1 MEFNYFIIFLLV
13 VLSLFLVFKLCG
25 KPNGIG
31 DWILNLLASA
41 ATFMLFFAIYG
52 VYLQYRGYENEIEYC
67 REKIENGSLG
77 WHILI
82 VDKYSQEEEELNG
95 RLVFTERH
103 YYITYR
109 YNEIGD
115 EHYTTRTERVNSD
128 IYNYY
133 KLRKVYVN
141 NRNSIYRDTYK
152 EKKDKK

>member
-1 MEFNYFIIFLLV
+1 MEVNYLIVFLLGI
-13 VLSLFLVFKLCG
+13 LSLFLVFKLCG

-41 ATFMLFFAIYG
+41 ATFMLFFAIYCAC
-52 VYLQYRGYENEIEYC
+52 LQYRGYENEIEYC

-82 VDKYSQEEEELNG
+82 VDKYSQEEEVMHG
-95 RLVFTERH
+95 RVSVTERRF
-103 YYITYR
+103 YITYR

-115 EHYTTRTERVNSD
+115 EHYTTRTERVNRD
-128 IYNYY
+128 FYNYY
-133 KLRKVYVN
+133 KVGKVYVN

-152 EKKDKK
+152 EKKDKR